1 MSNFTMPVNLYMS
14 TPVHTASPDDTLEEV
29 HHKLG
34 ALGISSLAVV
44 GSGGALAGV
53 VSRSDLLRVGRLQ
66 AGARQQAA
74 LLTLPDRPV
83 SDIMTREAIT
93 VGPADPVALGA
104 SLMVSK
110 LVHRVYVQEGEQLVG
125 VLSTKDVMLAIRD
138 KRMSHP
144 IESFMSRPLFT
155 VRASEPVSLAT
166 ERLEKARVSGLVVV
180 DEDWPVGVFTQV
192 EALAARELARDT
204 PIEEAMDPAMI
215 CMPSDTQ
222 IHRAAAQAAA
232 MRVRR
237 IIAAR
242 NRDVVGILSGIDFAR
257 AAAG

>member
-1 MSNFTMPVNLYMS
+1 MSNFTMPVHLYMS
-14 TPVHTASPDDTLEEV
+14 APVHTASPGDTLETV
-29 HHKLG
+29 HRKLST
-34 ALGISSLAVV
+34 LGISSLAVV
-44 GSGGALAGV
+44 DPDGALVGV

-83 SDIMTREAIT
+83 SEIMTRGAIT

-110 LVHRVYVQEGEQLVG
+110 LVHRVYVQEGQALVG

-138 KRMSHP
+138 KRMGHS

-155 VRASEPVSLAT
+155 VRATEPVWLAT

-192 EALAARELARDT
+192 EALAARDVARET
-204 PIEEAMDPAMI
+204 PIDEVMDPAMI
-215 CMPSDTQ
+215 CMPSDTR

-237 IIAAR
+237 IIVAR
-242 NRDVVGILSGIDFAR
+242 NRDMVGILSGIDFAR